1 MKKTLLLLLVV
12 VCAFAANS
20 VMTGG
25 IPFNTHPQPPADPEF
40 YWDDG
45 IMSSGWI
52 WFTGGNYW
60 GVQFDE
66 VKTGGFPGLVNAY
79 GAVTY
84 PGWPDTPFQGA
95 TMHTFSDLGGY
106 PGTDLGYE
114 TLMFTAGGVFQWVDC
129 DPYIYVTTGVFYI
142 AFQQVGNYPQADSV
156 GVDAVAGTHDWTGYQ
171 GSWAPSTA
179 FGDFMIRC
187 YWGSGSVEETTWGSV
202 KALF

>member
-114 TLMFTAGGVFQWVDC
+114 TLMFTAGGVFQ
-129 DPYIYVTTGVFYI
+129 
-142 AFQQVGNYPQADSV
+142 
-156 GVDAVAGTHDWTGYQ
+156 
-171 GSWAPSTA
+171 
-179 FGDFMIRC
+179 
-187 YWGSGSVEETTWGSV
+187 
-202 KALF
+202 